1 MQEHRRRRAAAPL
14 LVGALVALALSAV
27 FAGPAMA
34 SPAWKFNGEELKGTE
49 TILGGAQESGLSMW
63 GMTTTCANF
72 LYEVEIS
79 NKEGTGEGNVNSL
92 PLFNCYT
99 DTTCTVEA
107 IEAESFP
114 WHAELMSTG
123 GNNYMKVKGV
133 DVWILYGGWFCPV
146 WGWWVHVTG
155 SAGAFV
161 VPNHPFLVT
170 PSSCTSR
177 PEWNAYVCLQRYV
190 TLSVRSDAEVVAP
203 LTLTRDDAAAL
214 ALVGV
219 PNSPTSAH
227 ASILPG
233 RAYTLQFGGTVPLRP
248 RLSLNRTLE
257 GECSTPDVV
266 VALDPV
272 GWTGPPPSAGERPL
286 VAVHPSGPPGEVAVL
301 EVAPRTSKQHGV
313 GAVVAVG
320 AGSRVVA
327 VDPPPSAALGL
338 SRPFTDAGRSSS
350 VPTGLNEN
358 ATTRWSPMRILSMP
372 LVTIVAVLSSTLSQ
386 R

>member
-155 SAGAFV
+155 SAGGIIDNETESATFG
-161 VPNHPFLVT
+161 
-170 PSSCTSR
+170 PSSFEATGAELEALGESV
-177 PEWNAYVCLQRYV
+177 EWNGFFPSEGFQWHREESI
-190 TLSVRSDAEVVAP
+190 SVS
-203 LTLTRDDAAAL
+203 
-214 ALVGV
+214 
-219 PNSPTSAH
+219 
-227 ASILPG
+227 
-233 RAYTLQFGGTVPLRP
+233 
-248 RLSLNRTLE
+248 
-257 GECSTPDVV
+257 
-266 VALDPV
+266 
-272 GWTGPPPSAGERPL
+272 
-286 VAVHPSGPPGEVAVL
+286 
-301 EVAPRTSKQHGV
+301 
-313 GAVVAVG
+313 
-320 AGSRVVA
+320 
-327 VDPPPSAALGL
+327 
-338 SRPFTDAGRSSS
+338 
-350 VPTGLNEN
+350 
-358 ATTRWSPMRILSMP
+358 
-372 LVTIVAVLSSTLSQ
+372 
-386 R
+386 